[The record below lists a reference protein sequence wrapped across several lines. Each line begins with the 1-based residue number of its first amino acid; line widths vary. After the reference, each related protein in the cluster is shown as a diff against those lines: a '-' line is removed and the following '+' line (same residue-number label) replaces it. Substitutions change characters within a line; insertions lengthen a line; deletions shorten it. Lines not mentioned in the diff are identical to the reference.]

1 MDQSWISMP
10 YYMMDAAFPAHIDRI
25 YRVMR
30 AHFKDTA
37 ARAGLTTSQLELLL
51 VIATTDLNTA
61 GAIAKRIGVSRSL
74 LSKTVDELVR
84 GDFLETV
91 PDERDRRV
99 VHLHL
104 KPRAEEIAAQ
114 CRAVRSDFYRK
125 ICAGIDEEELKV
137 SMRVMQQMW
146 DNVNVMVR
154 RMGADMGGDT
164 KKEKGESE

>member
-1 MDQSWISMP
+1 MEKSWISMP

-37 ARAGLTTSQLELLL
+37 ARAGLSTSQLELLL

-61 GAIAKRIGVSRSL
+61 GTIAKRIGVSRSL
-74 LSKTVDELVR
+74 LSKTVEELVNE
-84 GDFLETV
+84 DFLEKV
-91 PDERDRRV
+91 PDEHDRRV

-114 CRAVRSDFYRK
+114 CCAVRSAFYRE
-125 ICAGIDEEELKV
+125 ICSGIDKNDLKIA
-137 SMRVMQQMW
+137 MRVIQQSWENINAMAQ
-146 DNVNVMVR
+146 
-154 RMGADMGGDT
+154 RMDADMRSGEQT
-164 KKEKGESE
+164 EKGDGE